1 MTDDLTTTLGRY
13 IATEILKD
21 PGRRLAVDEPLISSG
36 LVDSFS
42 LVDLA
47 IFVETQFGVR
57 IHDTELSAQ
66 VFDNLNALA
75 QLIRQ
80 RMPGPAA

>member
-1 MTDDLTTTLGRY
+1 
-13 IATEILKD
+13 
-21 PGRRLAVDEPLISSG
+21 LAVDEPLISSG

>member
-1 MTDDLTTTLGRY
+1 MTDEITSTLGRY

-21 PGRRLAVDEPLISSG
+21 SGRQLADDEPLISSG

-47 IFVETQFGVR
+47 LFVESTFGVH
-57 IHDTELSAQ
+57 IDDTELSAQ
-66 VFDNLNALA
+66 VFDSLRGLA
-75 QLIRQ
+75 QLVRG
-80 RMPGPAA
+80 RLPPVA

>member
-1 MTDDLTTTLGRY
+1 MTDEITSTLGRY

-21 PGRRLAVDEPLISSG
+21 PGRQLGDDEPLISSG

-47 IFVETQFGVR
+47 LFVESTFGVH
-57 IHDTELSAQ
+57 IDDTELTAQ
-66 VFDNLNALA
+66 VFDSLRGLA
-75 QLIRQ
+75 QLVRG
-80 RMPGPAA
+80 RLPPVA

>member
-1 MTDDLTTTLGRY
+1 MTDEIRSTLGRY

-21 PGRRLAVDEPLISSG
+21 PGRQLADDEPLISSG

-47 IFVETQFGVR
+47 LFVESTFGVH
-57 IHDTELSAQ
+57 IDDTELSAQ
-66 VFDNLNALA
+66 VFDSLRGLA
-75 QLIRQ
+75 QLVRG
-80 RMPGPAA
+80 RLPPVA